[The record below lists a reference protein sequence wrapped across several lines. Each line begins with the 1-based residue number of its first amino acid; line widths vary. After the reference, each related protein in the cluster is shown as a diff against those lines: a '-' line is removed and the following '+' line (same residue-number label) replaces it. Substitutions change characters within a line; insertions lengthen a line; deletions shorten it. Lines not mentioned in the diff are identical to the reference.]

1 MNTFPHKTL
10 NPFIQLDKHDGL
22 FLTPTPLPTPG
33 SAFHIGAGILI
44 AARISGKN
52 KENKRTIFADNLEII
67 SKGHKVERTII
78 PHLNLFKNFF
88 PATPNI
94 LIPILILFSNNEC
107 KFAASS
113 VTGADDGEAIAVSI
127 FQYVGFNWG
136 CGDGD
141 FKIGKLDIPTSF
153 FPCSM
158 VFNWGTVI
166 IGYTLKDLLSLIKQ
180 QVVDYLVDKVFDKL
194 SKTKLGKKIAA
205 FQENLIEKIIPK
217 GLLTKIT
224 KNIIKPLKLKG
235 YAEKGKKGFQSP
247 AKLIVD
253 TLVDNTLDEVLP
265 DPKDAVKDWVN
276 KGSEKLLGF

>member
-44 AARISGKN
+44 AARISGEN

-158 VFNWGTVI
+158 VFNWGSVV
-166 IGYTLKDLLSLIKQ
+166 IGYTLKDLLTLIKEL
-180 QVVDYLVDKVFDKL
+180 VVALLIDKVFKKL
-194 SKTKLGKKIAA
+194 FKLIG
-205 FQENLIEKIIPK
+205 KIIPK

-224 KNIIKPLKLKG
+224 KKIIKPLKLKG

-253 TLVDNTLDEVLP
+253 TLVDKTIKKLSDKSVKKP
-265 DPKDAVKDWVN
+265 IKDWVN